1 VSAGFDLL
9 AIGRIAL
16 ASRQVALLAMVRTK
30 ENVVVGGSGRS
41 TARKSKSPKKTTLVY
56 TSPAKG
62 KKLRPGYRALQEI
75 RFYQRNTELLIRRLP
90 FARLVK
96 EVQTYFFR
104 KEFRWQAQAML
115 ALQEAAEAH
124 LVGLFEDAN
133 LCTIHAKRVTVM
145 PKDIQLARRIRGPL
159 RE

>member
-1 VSAGFDLL
+1 M
-9 AIGRIAL
+9 IGGPG
-16 ASRQVALLAMVRTK
+16 V
-30 ENVVVGGSGRS
+30 
-41 TARKSKSPKKTTLVY
+41 ARKMKSPKKTV
-56 TSPAKG
+56 AIN
-62 KKLRPGYRALQEI
+62 KLSTPPVSKRRYRPGERALREI
-75 RFYQRNTELLIRRLP
+75 RFYQRNTDLLIRRLP

-104 KEFRWQAQAML
+104 KEYRWQGEAMV

-133 LCTIHAKRVTVM
+133 LCTIHAKRVTIM